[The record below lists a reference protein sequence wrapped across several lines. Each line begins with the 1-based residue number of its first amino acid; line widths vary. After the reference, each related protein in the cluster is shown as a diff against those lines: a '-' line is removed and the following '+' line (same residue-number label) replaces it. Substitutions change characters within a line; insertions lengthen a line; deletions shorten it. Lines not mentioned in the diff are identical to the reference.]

1 MHCQEFFFRSDVNIS
16 DVIDFDAFN
25 FSHTIA
31 EADISKLPPELQEL
45 LKAGMALMEK
55 RKNGLPLSPKEQGTL
70 LVKMLALASLDTAD
84 PFARNLAL
92 FGRMIEHKDMT
103 LFIEKADQMVAEKD
117 FDSWV
122 RLVLRIQ
129 RGYLTGDEKNF
140 FGSLH
145 PSWTEFSQRMGLIPH
160 NAIEDLF
167 YQRDLEWV
175 SAKSLRKHFNKRVKN
190 NELDIASENELL
202 MTANAFLRSQG
213 PAQVLYQRTDGLIF
227 KYDSWTKELA
237 LVSAEGKIITYYTL
251 LDEYRQTDSTNDYLG
266 RTFLGLPFSANQN
279 SD

>member
-1 MHCQEFFFRSDVNIS
+1 
-16 DVIDFDAFN
+16 
-25 FSHTIA
+25 
-31 EADISKLPPELQEL
+31 
-45 LKAGMALMEK
+45 
-55 RKNGLPLSPKEQGTL
+55 
-70 LVKMLALASLDTAD
+70 
-84 PFARNLAL
+84 
-92 FGRMIEHKDMT
+92 
-103 LFIEKADQMVAEKD
+103 MVAEKD
-117 FDSWV
+117 FESWV

-129 RGYLTGDEKNF
+129 RSYLTGQDNDF
-140 FGSLH
+140 FGSPH

-190 NELDIASENELL
+190 NELDIASEEELL
-202 MTANAFLRSQG
+202 LTANAFLRSQG

-279 SD
+279 PN